1 MSIETLLIKQARLS
15 DLRRQLKSEGCMEAA
30 QCTQMQDD
38 SADGFPLRV
47 GRTCI
52 EDVYQGWKD
61 CFDADPYSEPG
72 FEEVWEEAA
81 HEGDVCQHCQN
92 VRNLKKQRMQA
103 GRELAGVRAAITRVG
118 RRMARE
124 QAA

>member
-30 QCTQMQDD
+30 QCTQMKTDQL
-38 SADGFPLRV
+38 GEMPFRT
-47 GRTCI
+47 GRSCI
-52 EDVYQGWKD
+52 EEVYQGFID
-61 CFDADPYSEPG
+61 SCHDNQYGEESFEDA
-72 FEEVWEEAA
+72 WEEAV
-81 HEGDVCQHCQN
+81 HEGDACQHCQN
-92 VRNLKKQRMQA
+92 VRNLKKQRMRA

-118 RRMARE
+118 RRLARE